1 MVQFPDEATTR
12 ERKFTTAT
20 VAQKLD
26 EKSWVVSS
34 ERETNGDAIK
44 NHEKYRKNSHVVAG
58 GTPLTDDSNG
68 T

>member
-1 MVQFPDEATTR
+1 MAQFPDEATTR

-26 EKSWVVSS
+26 EKSWAVSS

-44 NHEKYRKNSHVVAG
+44 HEKHRKNSHEVAG